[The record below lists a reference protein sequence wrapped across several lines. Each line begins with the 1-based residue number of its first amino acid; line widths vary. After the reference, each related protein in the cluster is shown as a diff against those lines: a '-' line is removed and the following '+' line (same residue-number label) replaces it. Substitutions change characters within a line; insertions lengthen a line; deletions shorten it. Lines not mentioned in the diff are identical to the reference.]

1 MSMAAVLFP
10 AAILGLLVVVAVFF
24 MQRSSLDLSPRG
36 LLRGYL
42 YLASLAGIITL
53 SIGLGSLAS
62 YGLASALGTEA
73 IYGSVSP
80 KPMIAPCR
88 PGDTACQGP
97 TQEQLDQQHRHE
109 LESRER
115 RKNEDLLRGITFGAF
130 GGLFWVAHR
139 AARRTVIGDAERG
152 TALRRAYLMLGA
164 VLFGLVTILLL
175 PQGVYQVLASVVLP
189 TSEFAYRQPAD
200 SLGGGLAALP
210 IWLLYLRELVRDFR
224 SAPQGG

>member
-1 MSMAAVLFP
+1 MNMVSVLFP
-10 AAILGLLVVVAVFF
+10 AAILGLFVVIALFF
-24 MQRSSLDLSPRG
+24 MQRGSLDLSPRG

-53 SIGLGSLAS
+53 SIGLASFAS
-62 YGLASALGTEA
+62 YGLAASLGTEA
-73 IYGSVSP
+73 IYGAVSP
-80 KPMIAPCR
+80 KPAIAPCR

-97 TQEQLDQQHRHE
+97 TQEQLDQQHRQE

-130 GGLFWVAHR
+130 GGLFWIAHR
-139 AARRTVIGDAERG
+139 AARRTIVGDAERG

-175 PQGVYQVLASVVLP
+175 PNGVYQVLASALLP
-189 TSEFAYRQPAD
+189 RSEFDYREPAD

-224 SAPQGG
+224 SAPPAV